1 MKFLIILSIVALFMA
16 LSIKAKTIEEVAEVQ
31 LKQSEVLHDSAM
43 VILKELHEHNDSLL
57 TKHFGE

>member
-1 MKFLIILSIVALFMA
+1 MKFLTILSIVALFMA